1 MRNTVTP
8 TAQPRVKPPVETQ
21 EFATGAHRSST
32 AGKGRYDL
40 LMTCRHALRGLAL
53 VFEEGAAAH
62 GDRNWEDGIPT
73 HSFLNSASRHL
84 NQYAAGER
92 DERHL
97 FQAMWNLFCW
107 AETEGRIAEGRLPES
122 LQTIPQPEA
131 KVRE

>member
-1 MRNTVTP
+1 MTSHAQP
-8 TAQPRVKPPVETQ
+8 ASQPRVKPPVETQ
-21 EFATGAHRSST
+21 DFETGAHRSSST
-32 AGKGRYDL
+32 GKGRYDL

-53 VFEEGAAAH
+53 VFEEGAEAH
-62 GDRNWEDGIPT
+62 GDRNWEAGIPT

-97 FQAMWNLFCW
+97 FQALWNLFCW

-122 LQTIPQPEA
+122 LQTIPQP
-131 KVRE
+131 